1 MKFAINWDYRCPF
14 ARNMH
19 EHLVTALKAGAPW
32 EVTFLPFSLS
42 QVHVEEGEP
51 SVFDDPTHA
60 NDLLA
65 NAVGMIAQAEY
76 PEQFYE
82 LHLALF
88 RTRHDEAKN
97 ISDWEVLASVIE
109 SVGLDPESFRRRI
122 EEGTVLKEFREIHE
136 RTVEQN
142 QVFGVPTFFI
152 DGRAAFVRVMTRP
165 KGDAALARRT
175 IEYVLDTLG
184 NHQEFNEIK
193 FTTIDR

>member
-1 MKFAINWDYRCPF
+1 
-14 ARNMH
+14 MH
-19 EHLVTALKAGAPW
+19 EHLVTALEAGAPW
-32 EVTFLPFSLS
+32 DVTFLPFSLS
-42 QVHVEEGEP
+42 QVHVEEGAP
-51 SVFDDPTHA
+51 SVWDDPDHA

-65 NAVGMIAQAEY
+65 NAVGMIAQSEF
-76 PEQFYE
+76 PEHFYD

-97 ISDWEVLASVIE
+97 IADWGVLASVIE
-109 SVGLDPESFRRRI
+109 SVGLDPETFRRRI
-122 EEGTVLKEFREIHE
+122 DEGTVLKEFREIHE

-142 QVFGVPTFFI
+142 QVFGVPTYFI

-165 KGDAALARRT
+165 KGDAVLARQT
-175 IEYVLDTLG
+175 IDYVLETLS